1 MQTNTKLY
9 KVLLTICLT
18 LYITA
23 LWAQPSFTTDDKTE
37 AAALKKGKLAVVVQE
52 QDDKVVKKLAKKPDE
67 LKKYE
72 ESIQLFNAYIKK
84 AVEQEWSLTK
94 EVSFISQAEAE
105 QAKTAKP
112 PGLYLMEVTEV
123 KNYAMGDFYLA
134 NQSNKGFQ
142 NTPRDR
148 AYHLTIGGKSI
159 GLAVYAAAKPNREF
173 LMSYLPAAGLSQ
185 GAVTF
190 MVRHLQNQ
198 VNDCLEQNI
207 TGMSALRND
216 IDKREAS
223 LKDKTLLLFEPLIS
237 TPLQKVMDK
246 KELGEFYPYTTEVVS
261 YERLEEVIASKDNK
275 YAYIWV
281 VPAAAWANGRMLFN
295 YFIIDAA
302 DSRMLFLTGTSV
314 ANANGQFHPMQLKM
328 VKKRVK

>member
-1 MQTNTKLY
+1 MKCKRFLI
-9 KVLLTICLT
+9 VFIVSL
-18 LYITA
+18 A
-23 LWAQPSFTTDDKTE
+23 LSPFVVYAQPSFTIDDKAE
-37 AAALKKGKLAVVVQE
+37 ASALKKGKLAVVVQE
-52 QDDKVVKKLAKKPDE
+52 RDEKVVKKFAKKPDE

-72 ESIQLFNAYIKK
+72 ESISLFNAYIKK
-84 AVEQEWSLTK
+84 AIEQDWSLTK
-94 EVSFISQAEAE
+94 EVSFISQAEAD
-105 QAKTAKP
+105 QAKVAKTA
-112 PGLYLMEVTEV
+112 GLYLLEVTEV
-123 KNYAMGDFYLA
+123 KNYQMGDFYLA

-173 LMSYLPAAGLSQ
+173 LISYLPAAGLSQ
-185 GAVTF
+185 GSVTF

-198 VNDCLEQNI
+198 VNDCLDQNI
-207 TGMSALRND
+207 TGMSSLRNA
-216 IDKREAS
+216 IDTREAS
-223 LKDKTLLLFEPLIS
+223 LKDKTLLLFDPLIS

-246 KELGEFYPYTTEVVS
+246 KELGEFYPYATEVVS
-261 YERLEEVIASKDNK
+261 YEKLEEVIASKDSK
-275 YAYIWV
+275 YAYVWV

-302 DSRMLFLTGTSV
+302 DSRMLFLTGTS
-314 ANANGQFHPMQLKM
+314 AATANGQFHPAQLRM